1 MEEKRE
7 KKTLEQEIDELEEEI
22 EGYEKEYAET
32 KNQEEKSE
40 LRGLITTRSK
50 NLSVLQQIF
59 LLQLQ
64 QTLLLQQ
71 QQLQPQGN
79 FIFYF
84 YFYYYFPLNLIFLL
98 INIL

>member
-22 EGYEKEYAET
+22 EGYEIQLAKAEKENDYDMI
-32 KNQEEKSE
+32 K
-40 LRGLITTRSK
+40 LIFGLITVSGN
-50 NLSVLQQIF
+50 NLDK
-59 LLQLQ
+59 LL
-64 QTLLLQQ
+64 TLLLQQ
-71 QQLQPQGN
+71 QQLQLQPQGN
-79 FIFYF
+79 FIFYFIF

>member
-7 KKTLEQEIDELEEEI
+7 KKTLEQKIDELKEEI

-32 KNQEEKSE
+32 KNETRKDK
-40 LRGLITTRSK
+40 LLDAITTSGN
-50 NLSVLQQIF
+50 NLTP
-59 LLQLQ
+59 LLQQ

-79 FIFYF
+79 LFSI
-84 YFYYYFPLNLIFLL
+84 LFLL
-98 INIL
+98 LFSIKFNISFN